1 MDEKHQIALVEE
13 ARRRGFNVDRIDLT
27 DTLFD
32 KQRALLRDPHRRKCG
47 MCGRRSGKTT
57 AVTRGVTQTAL
68 DNPRSKTVYMARTR
82 DGAKKLV
89 WGELKLLNIRYKLGC
104 EFRETELRMVFPNR
118 AEIWLCGADKEAD
131 IEKLRGHAFHMVVV
145 DEAQSFGKHLES
157 LIEEVLGPALA
168 DHRGTLILIGTP
180 NATKTGYFHEATEG
194 KRAWAWNTHRWTV
207 LDNPMYPEFVRWR
220 KENPGKEDEW
230 EKYARVWLKEYR
242 EENGWSPNNPKYQR
256 EWLGR
261 WVVDADNRVYHRFDS
276 ELNGLSGMPDGEYLH
291 VLGIDFGYEDATAF
305 VDASFSKHDPRVYFN
320 RSVKRANMIIS
331 DIVDEIQRRM
341 RDRKYMRIV
350 ADCAGPGKMIA
361 MEISKRHGIPVK
373 PAEKRDKHG
382 AIELLN
388 SDFHEGK
395 AMVVDAPDLCE
406 ELAVLQWSSGRKD
419 QENPSQDNHLCDA
432 MLYAYKECFHYAS
445 SPAPEKPKPGSQEAM
460 DEEVRRMDEEN
471 MRLVDPLEDFYGEDE
486 AVVW

>member
-1 MDEKHQIALVEE
+1 MDEKRQIALVEE
-13 ARRRGFNVDRIDLT
+13 ARRRGFNVDGVDLT
-27 DTLFD
+27 DVLFD
-32 KQRALLRDPHRRKCG
+32 KQQALLRDPHRRKCG

-68 DNPRSKTVYMARTR
+68 DNPRSITVYLARTR
-82 DGAKKLV
+82 DNAKKLV
-89 WGELKLLNIRYKLGC
+89 WGPLKLLNVKYGLRC

-118 AEIWLCGADKEAD
+118 AELWLCGADKAAD

-145 DEAQSFGKHLES
+145 DEAQSFGHHLES

-180 NATKTGYFHEATEG
+180 NATRTGYFYEATEG
-194 KRAWAWNTHRWTV
+194 KRAFAWNTHRWTV
-207 LDNPMYPEFVRWR
+207 LDNPMYPEFVRFR
-220 KENPGKEDEW
+220 KENPDLDW
-230 EKYARVWLKEYR
+230 QKYARRWLKEYR

-261 WVVDADNRVYHRFDS
+261 WVVDAENRVYHRFDEEVNTIS
-276 ELNGLSGMPDGEYLH
+276 ARPDGEYQY

-305 VDASFSKHDPRVYFN
+305 VDAAYSKHDPRVYFE
-320 RSVKRANMIIS
+320 RAVKRKGMIIS

-341 RDRKYMRIV
+341 RDRQYVRIV

-373 PAEKRDKHG
+373 AADKRDKHG

-395 AMVVDAPDLCE
+395 ALVLAESHELSE
-406 ELAVLQWSSGRKD
+406 EMLVLQWYGGQR

-445 SPAPEKPKPGSQEAM
+445 SPAPSKPKPGSQEAI
-460 DEEVRRMDEEN
+460 DEEVRLMDEEN
-471 MRLVDPLEDFYGEDE
+471 MQVGMEDDYYGEIEE
-486 AVVW
+486 AYW